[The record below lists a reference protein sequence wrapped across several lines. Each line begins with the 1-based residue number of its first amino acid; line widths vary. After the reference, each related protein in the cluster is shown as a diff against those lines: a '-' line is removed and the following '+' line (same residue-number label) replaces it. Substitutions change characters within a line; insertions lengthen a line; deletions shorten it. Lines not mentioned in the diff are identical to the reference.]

1 MRMSA
6 DTSVRLAWATDAP
19 AIAAAQ
25 LAGWEETY
33 DALPPGATT
42 ESVADAWR
50 QALAKPGDARN
61 RVLVALDRARVV
73 GYAITTPSD
82 DPDADPVADGAISEL
97 YVVPTERRQGHGSRL
112 LQACAETL
120 SADRFTLLTCWIG
133 TTDDA
138 GRRFLTDAGW
148 AADGATR
155 ELATDQGE
163 TLRQVRLHTAV

>member
-1 MRMSA
+1 MSA
-6 DTSVRLAWATDAP
+6 DTSVRLAWPTDAP

-25 LAGWEETY
+25 LAGWHELYEVV
-33 DALPPGATT
+33 PPGATT

-50 QALAKPGDARN
+50 TALEKPGDARN
-61 RVLVALDRARVV
+61 RVLVALERARVV

-82 DPDADPVADGAISEL
+82 DPDADPVADGVISEFF
-97 YVVPTERRQGHGSRL
+97 VIPAERRQGHGSRL

-120 SADRFTLLTCWIG
+120 AADRFTRLTCWVA

-138 GRRFLTDAGW
+138 GRRFLTEAGW

-155 ELATDQGE
+155 ELAADQGT

>member
-1 MRMSA
+1 MSA
-6 DTSVRLAWATDAP
+6 DTSVRLAWPTDAP

-25 LAGWEETY
+25 IAGWQEMY
-33 DALPPGATT
+33 DVLPPGATT

-50 QALAKPGDARN
+50 NALAKPGDARN
-61 RVLVALDRARVV
+61 RVLVALAGPRVV

-82 DPDADPVADGAISEL
+82 DPDADPVADGAISEF
-97 YVVPTERRQGHGSRL
+97 YIHPPERRQGHGSRL

-120 SADRFTLLTCWIG
+120 AADRFSRLTCWVT

-138 GRRFLTDAGW
+138 GRRFLTEAGW

-155 ELATDQGE
+155 ELAAEQGA